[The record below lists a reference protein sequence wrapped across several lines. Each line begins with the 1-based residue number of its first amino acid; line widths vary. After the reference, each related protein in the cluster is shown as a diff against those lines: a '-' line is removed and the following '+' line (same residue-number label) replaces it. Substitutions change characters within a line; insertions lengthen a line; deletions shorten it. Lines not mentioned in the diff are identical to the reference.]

1 MLARLQRT
9 GHTAGLLAY
18 LYGPGEHGHHIN
30 TRLITGDC
38 HDTPIEVPAQG
49 DALPYLARALDAPV
63 KRLGTRAP
71 DRPVWVCSV
80 RADPRHPDLTDPQW
94 AEVAHRMVVTTGIA
108 PDGDPDACRWIALR
122 NQPHRVYVVATLAR
136 EDGSLHNTYREA
148 SRIHAECQRIATE
161 LGHLPPA
168 PHPTARIQEFHVP
181 APSITISIEPSGSG
195 SVTAKGASDDLSAAL
210 LTHAGFR
217 QIEDWYGRRH
227 RLPTTTTEADRASI
241 ASHAAEML
249 RAARYDVGLDPALDA
264 DRLTT
269 PTDPSGAYVAGAQ
282 VLRLTDDIRGA
293 ANAAEAARAIDQL
306 LDPADGV
313 LVRLQEALEAAGEQV
328 TDLDDDAW
336 ELSDRLTVAS
346 EQLATVGEEL
356 AGTAAEIRI
365 LDSPPQRESSDR
377 SRTAAHSGVPVAGA
391 ARATSPASANVPPS
405 LGPSVPASITP
416 ASPAQGSTPRT
427 R

>member
-18 LYGPGEHGHHIN
+18 LYGPGERGHHIN
-30 TRLITGDC
+30 PRLITGDC
-38 HDTPIEVPAQG
+38 HDAPIEVPAQG
-49 DALPYLARALDAPV
+49 DVLPYLARALDAPV
-63 KRLGTRAP
+63 ERLGTRAL

-80 RADPRHPDLTDPQW
+80 RADPRHPDLTDTQW
-94 AEVAHRMVVTTGIA
+94 AEVAHRVVVTTGIA

-136 EDGSLHNTYREA
+136 EDGSLHNTYRDA
-148 SRIHAECQRIATE
+148 FRIQAECRRIAAE

-168 PHPTARIQEFHVP
+168 PHPTPRVQEFHVP
-181 APSITISIEPSGSG
+181 APSITISIEPSGS
-195 SVTAKGASDDLSAAL
+195 VTAKGASDNLSAAL

-227 RLPTTTTEADRASI
+227 RLPTTTPEADRASI

-249 RAARYDVGLDPALDA
+249 SAARFSVELDPALDTG
-264 DRLTT
+264 RLTT
-269 PTDPSGAYVAGAQ
+269 PTDPHGAHLAGAQ

-293 ANAAEAARAIDQL
+293 ANAAEAAHAVDQL
-306 LDPADGV
+306 LDSTDGV

-336 ELSDRLTVAS
+336 ELADRLTAAS
-346 EQLATVGEEL
+346 EQLATVSEEL

-377 SRTAAHSGVPVAGA
+377 SRTAAHSAGAVAGA
-391 ARATSPASANVPPS
+391 ARATSPASANVPPT
-405 LGPSVPASITP
+405 LGASVPASITP
-416 ASPAQGSTPRT
+416 ASPAQGPSPRT